1 MMNWIW
7 QDEWAVIRS
16 TIPEWESYIF
26 SKEIFW
32 PLHFG
37 KDFVYRGAVKPRL
50 SAGRLLIS
58 LYLLEYFQKNDDEIE
73 NTVRKDFLVI
83 NDLKNQ
89 WKSNWT
95 KKLLAEIPNRLRQW
109 GDTIQLLRRNALH
122 NSEYQNQVQIR
133 LMLDLMISDIPKN
146 SSDQT
151 KNQIILLDQQL
162 KIFSQASPFVW
173 NEDISFAFDQDKYW
187 YLFSKIK
194 S

>member
-1 MMNWIW
+1 MNWNW
-7 QDEWAVIRS
+7 QDEWTVIKS
-16 TIPEWESYIF
+16 SIPEWESFIF

-37 KDFVYRGAVKPRL
+37 KDFEYRGDMKPRL

-58 LYLLEYFQKNDDEIE
+58 LYVLEFFQKNDDEIE
-73 NTVRKDFLVI
+73 NTVRKDFLAI
-83 NDLKNQ
+83 NDLKSR

-95 KKLLAEIPNRLRQW
+95 NKLLAEIPYRLRQW
-109 GDTIQLLRRNALH
+109 GDTIQQVRKTGIH

-133 LMLDLMISDIPKN
+133 LMLDLMINDSSKDIP
-146 SSDQT
+146 DQM
-151 KNQIILLDQQL
+151 KNQVILLDQQL
-162 KIFSQASPFVW
+162 RIFSQAAPFVW
-173 NEDISFAFDQDKYW
+173 NEDVSNAFDRENYW